1 MKLRKKK
8 KKRLAK
14 LLLYVFCCYLLYQVF
29 AYVLTDIKLVNG
41 NEAFVKQLLQ
51 DSNYHLLYEKQNRN
65 IIAKLLKLINGN
77 SLKEPITIL
86 ETSFAYEEN
95 KLEPVFAFMNN
106 PINDKIRV
114 YIYSTHQG
122 EEYSGEGLSEY
133 NINPGVMMASY
144 ILQDKLNSIGINT
157 LVETRSVSDYLKQ
170 NNLPYTESYE
180 ATRYFLKT
188 TLEQYPDIDLVI
200 DLHRDA
206 LAKDL
211 STATIDGKDYARI
224 LFVMNPHYD
233 TNIALVKN
241 INNTINKNYPGLSR
255 GIYDKYRNTFNQDLH
270 KRSLLLEVGGQYNTI
285 DEVMNTLDAVVDGIK
300 NNI

>member
-1 MKLRKKK
+1 MKLRKRKK
-8 KKRLAK
+8 KKMGK
-14 LLLYVFCCYLLYQVF
+14 LLLLVLSCYLLYQLI
-29 AYVLTDIKLVNG
+29 AYILTDIRLVNG
-41 NEAFVKQLLQ
+41 NEAFVKRMLQ
-51 DSNYHLLYEKQNRN
+51 DSNYHLLYEKQERN
-65 IIAKLLKLINGN
+65 VISKILKLVNQN
-77 SLKEPITIL
+77 SLEEPITIL
-86 ETSFAYEEN
+86 ETSFAYNED
-95 KLEPVFAFMNN
+95 KSQPVFAYMNN
-106 PINDKIRV
+106 PIDEKIRV

-122 EEYSGEGLSEY
+122 EEYSGKGLSEY
-133 NINPGVMMASY
+133 NISPGVMMASY

-157 LVETRSVSDYLKQ
+157 LVETRSVKDYLNQ

-188 TLEQYPDIDLVI
+188 TLEQYPDLDLVI

-211 STATIDGKDYARI
+211 STTTIDEKSYARI
-224 LFVMNPHYD
+224 LFVMNPNYD
-233 TNIALVKN
+233 SNINLVKN

-270 KRSLLLEVGGQYNTI
+270 RKALLLEVGGQYNTI
-285 DEVMNTLDAVVDGIK
+285 DEVMNTLDAVVEGIK